1 MRRSGLSS
9 SDDTP
14 GELSL
19 FLSLFLSFASHRI
32 ASSLCVVAVPSYM
45 LVSSSLLPPRV
56 SKNRLQFPLYLL
68 QSSSSLDNQC
78 LAICVLTQ
86 NSDKEFLIKR
96 SVWMRALLLERSS
109 FQFLRSSSWPV
120 LFVGFALQQT
130 ELLFPVKRK
139 RKRLPT
145 RCLCVLLLR
154 FPWFLARVSC
164 LGTFALSLKSDC
176 RLQFCRC
183 RCCRL
188 LTKMPKLMK
197 FSLRSLTTLFSRH
210 KHCKGMMPV
219 RAAEMSSESVVAK
232 ELSVDTEL
240 PVIDRENQ
248 HHLSS
253 YTSLRDL
260 MPTSSRPISPIKH
273 KRESLTGEREQE
285 EEDFHSWPG
294 GTRPPIKN
302 HLVEQ
307 AARAYLLP
315 AGTQRPPS
323 NQFFACYWAKLT
335 SSGSLHGGYCRN
347 DDLYAA
353 HVHGSGHLDGCSDCG
368 SFSCLPSFLWLD
380 LTRIFRCLFRNV
392 RPQPVGFLRT

>member
-1 MRRSGLSS
+1 
-9 SDDTP
+9 
-14 GELSL
+14 
-19 FLSLFLSFASHRI
+19 
-32 ASSLCVVAVPSYM
+32 
-45 LVSSSLLPPRV
+45 
-56 SKNRLQFPLYLL
+56 
-68 QSSSSLDNQC
+68 
-78 LAICVLTQ
+78 
-86 NSDKEFLIKR
+86 
-96 SVWMRALLLERSS
+96 
-109 FQFLRSSSWPV
+109 
-120 LFVGFALQQT
+120 LQQT

-145 RCLCVLLLR
+145 RCLCVLVLR
-154 FPWFLARVSC
+154 FPWFVSNVWE
-164 LGTFALSLKSDC
+164 LLLSLSLKSDC
-176 RLQFCRC
+176 LQFCRC
-183 RCCRL
+183 CCCRL
-188 LTKMPKLMK
+188 PTKMPKLMK
-197 FSLRSLTTLFSRH
+197 FSLRSITTLFSRR
-210 KHCKGMMPV
+210 KNCKGMMPV

-335 SSGSLHGGYCRN
+335 SSGSLHGGYSRN

-392 RPQPVGFLRT
+392 RPQSVGFLRT